1 MAHPI
6 ENILSTAMENLKA
19 MIDVDTVVGKPV
31 VTADGMTVI
40 PISKVSFGFASGG
53 GEYSAG
59 AVDKPCRRVML
70 DGRPEGGETPLPF
83 AGGAGAGVSLSPA
96 AFLLVGNGQIRCIP
110 VQNDLILQIGECLRQ
125 FTERKE
131 GEGC

>member
-31 VTADGMTVI
+31 VTADGVTVI

-53 GEYSAG
+53 GEYS
-59 AVDKPCRRVML
+59 
-70 DGRPEGGETPLPF
+70 
-83 AGGAGAGVSLSPA
+83 AGAGVSLSPA

>member
-53 GEYSAG
+53 SDVGPSSS
-59 AVDKPCRRVML
+59 KQMF
-70 DGRPEGGETPLPF
+70 GG
-83 AGGAGAGVSLSPA
+83 GSGAGVSVTPV
-96 AFLLVGNGQIRCIP
+96 AFLVVSNGNVRTVQLVEKVSAVDNVIASLP
-110 VQNDLILQIGECLRQ
+110 ELVDKVTALIK
-125 FTERKE
+125 KE
-131 GEGC
+131 KPDASTPAE

>member
-1 MAHPI
+1 MHPFFALGRI
-6 ENILSTAMENLKA
+6 RIPAWGTLAALGAAAGLGLCLRLLPK
-19 MIDVDTVVGKPV
+19 GRRR
-31 VTADGMTVI
+31 DGGIVLLW
-40 PISKVSFGFASGG
+40 A
-53 GEYSAG
+53 
-59 AVDKPCRRVML
+59 L
-70 DGRPEGGETPLPF
+70 
-83 AGGAGAGVSLSPA
+83 AGAGVSLSPA

>member
-1 MAHPI
+1 MEKHPI
-6 ENILSTAMENLKA
+6 ESLMGVSMEQIKDMVDVNTVIGDAVQTQDGST
-19 MIDVDTVVGKPV
+19 I
-31 VTADGMTVI
+31 I
-40 PISKVSFGFASGG
+40 PISRVSFGFVAGG
-53 GEYSAG
+53 GEYAVSGAQAG
-59 AVDKPCRRVML
+59 AY
-70 DGRPEGGETPLPF
+70 GLPF

>member
-31 VTADGMTVI
+31 VTADGVTVI

-59 AVDKPCRRVML
+59 AADKPCRRVML
-70 DGRPEGGETPLPF
+70 DGRPEGGETPAAVCGRRGRGRESEPGGVP
-83 AGGAGAGVSLSPA
+83 AGGRRSDPLHPGRET
-96 AFLLVGNGQIRCIP
+96 I
-110 VQNDLILQIGECLRQ
+110 
-125 FTERKE
+125 
-131 GEGC
+131 

>member
-1 MAHPI
+1 MPVLLLGCGLLFSSYLHFFWIVHPVKFFRS
-6 ENILSTAMENLKA
+6 LKKGLTGGGQTPFKA
-19 MIDVDTVVGKPV
+19 MTVALAGTLGVGNIAGV
-31 VTADGMTVI
+31 
-40 PISKVSFGFASGG
+40 AS
-53 GEYSAG
+53 AI
-59 AVDKPCRRVML
+59 V
-70 DGRPEGGETPLPF
+70 

>member
-1 MAHPI
+1 M
-6 ENILSTAMENLKA
+6 
-19 MIDVDTVVGKPV
+19 
-31 VTADGMTVI
+31 
-40 PISKVSFGFASGG
+40 SFGFASGG

-59 AVDKPCRRVML
+59 AADKPCRRVML